1 MPTYGEIRDALS
13 RGFYVE
19 NLRAITNL
27 SLKTLQQDEPKNPAV
42 FHALASVSHW
52 VADAWD
58 DVPIIMQ
65 VANRVEG
72 QLKPELEALL
82 NAADGIPE
90 EVCAAL
96 NAVANAFRE
105 AVKNG
110 LDSDLG

>member
-1 MPTYGEIRDALS
+1 
-13 RGFYVE
+13 
-19 NLRAITNL
+19 
-27 SLKTLQQDEPKNPAV
+27 
-42 FHALASVSHW
+42 
-52 VADAWD
+52 
-58 DVPIIMQ
+58 MQ

-82 NAADGIPE
+82 NAADGTPE